1 MKKTLKRE
9 GKMPRNNG
17 RLPAFYT
24 NCYLTSTS
32 KSIFLQY
39 QNDYTVHF
47 SYFPCPCS
55 CPSSHIKDQ
64 KWEMSGYF
72 CFQDMFHY
80 LGVRYKSADHFPNVP
95 SALALDA
102 DQQTTLVF
110 GPQCPS
116 SRFRPVDH
124 FSNVLQF
131 LSTRVKS

>member
-39 QNDYTVHF
+39 QNELHCVIFHVHVPAPAAI
-47 SYFPCPCS
+47 S
-55 CPSSHIKDQ
+55 KT
-64 KWEMSGYF
+64 KNVEMSGYF
-72 CFQDMFHY
+72 YFQDMFHY
-80 LGVRYKSADHFPNVP
+80 LGVRYKSTDHFPNVP

-102 DQQTTLVF
+102 DQQTTLVL

-116 SRFRPVDH
+116 SRFKPIDH